1 MKVLYLCH
9 TINSHHGGRTHARE
23 FYAALNAVK
32 GVESVDS
39 FYELEE
45 GLPKPQPS
53 EKRLTAASWL
63 PPSIHAF
70 LRMTVMHPRRTEEVS
85 RKLAAQN
92 YDLLIVRNES
102 VRIDFAE
109 LKRRHPTVKIA
120 IEVNAILSDEH
131 FKSKMVRTLPRRL
144 EFKQFRFVDKIF
156 PVSSVL
162 KQLLIDAG
170 VSEDKIVVNPNG
182 VDVRRFDCDLLS
194 QRKALR
200 RRYGIPEDRFVI
212 GYLGG
217 MEAFR
222 RLPELVKSY
231 ALLANGNQQDKF
243 FLFVIG
249 DGQDFPVV
257 HAELG
262 RNCPKDSYLQLGW
275 QDHQDVPQIM
285 ATFDLAVMPYTLDYC
300 SPLKLFEYMSMG
312 LPTIGPDTP
321 SVRELFRAGE
331 HLWLAPQNVVGSDG
345 LAKLIRRLADDSA
358 HRDGVAK
365 KGCHWVKENYTW
377 HTNAA
382 RVISEF
388 Q

>member
-1 MKVLYLCH
+1 LKVLYLCH
-9 TINSHHGGRTHARE
+9 TINSRHGGRTHARE
-23 FYAALNAVK
+23 FYAALNAVE

-53 EKRLTAASWL
+53 EKRLTAMSWL
-63 PPSIHAF
+63 PSSLRAF

-109 LKRRHPTVKIA
+109 LKRCHPTVKIV

-131 FKSKMVRTLPRRL
+131 FKYKMARALPRWL
-144 EFKQFRFVDKIF
+144 ELKQFNYVDKVF

-170 VSEDKIVVNPNG
+170 ISENKIVVNPNG
-182 VDVRRFDCDLLS
+182 VDVRRFNSGLLS
-194 QRKALR
+194 RRAELRK
-200 RRYGIPEDRFVI
+200 RYEIPEDRFVI

-217 MEAFR
+217 MEQFR
-222 RLPELVKSY
+222 RLSELVKSY
-231 ALLANGNQQDKF
+231 SLLANGDKQGEL
-243 FLFVIG
+243 FLFMVG
-249 DGQDFPVV
+249 DGQDFSIVE
-257 HAELG
+257 AEL
-262 RNCPKDSYLQLGW
+262 NQTCPKGSYRQLGW
-275 QDHQDVPQIM
+275 QDNSHVPEIM
-285 ATFDLAVMPYTLDYC
+285 ATFDLAIMPYTLDYC

-321 SVRELFRAGE
+321 SVRELFRDGE
-331 HLWLAPQNVVGSDG
+331 HLWLAQKSADKPND
-345 LAKLIRRLADDSA
+345 LAEFMSEIIGDSA
-358 HRDGVAK
+358 RLRSVAE
-365 KGCHWVKENYTW
+365 KGCNWVREHYTW
-377 HTNAA
+377 DANAA
-382 RVISEF
+382 RVI
-388 Q
+388 QGVQ